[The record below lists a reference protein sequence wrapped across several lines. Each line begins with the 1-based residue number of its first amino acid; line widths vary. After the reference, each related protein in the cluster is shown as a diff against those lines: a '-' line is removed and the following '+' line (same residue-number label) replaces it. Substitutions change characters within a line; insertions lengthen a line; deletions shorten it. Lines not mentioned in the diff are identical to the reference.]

1 MDMGSASSTGSVNSA
16 LSRVLDSDG
25 FADKMTLEDREE
37 REEEEDM
44 NAVSAPPPG
53 MCIEC
58 EDQPQEVLCEACG
71 DVFCEV
77 CFSALH
83 RRGKRRQHVA
93 KKLTDAGKTS
103 SSSTSQAPQ
112 KKARLT
118 HDTNEEKEEDIDAD
132 DEGRAVSPT
141 PAPVS
146 VEAMGEWFLERSKY
160 IPVRLNL
167 KERKLLRLLEA
178 ALQVSEYTDKV
189 DIISFKGKAKRV
201 YEQLQDI
208 CAILSGLVVANDY
221 KAGQQLIKDH
231 NFKDNEDFFQTI
243 FEVGRRYKIM
253 NPEKMRSTY
262 GKLVY
267 LLQDSVNPEIQEL
280 LQFSCSKSIKTVFTV
295 LTEHG
300 AVALLKDPHIMTATK
315 EISADG
321 KSRGQIRYEIKEKER
336 AVKYLSE
343 RYATGGLT
351 QESIETLLYS
361 IGDNNSYLTFNRDPV
376 DKMIVLLKQYFS
388 PTNIEEGY
396 SLAISYGQKGARLT
410 HNHERQYYYALQS
423 LTLWREIAND
433 MFKLWYLSEE
443 DLLST
448 VSPYRLRDTGQGL
461 NRVQQAP
468 QVRRAMHSLLYH
480 CQEKIGH
487 WVGSSVIHLGDHNV
501 PNALM
506 FIDKYT
512 QVSRILNPIVI
523 CIQQIEELVKDDGL
537 KRYIEHTFGG
547 VEKLRKDI
555 LRDFFMHAFDGSGAD
570 NFFDAGSCIDGRLT
584 SAWNWCSK
592 IEKKSYYPIFLL
604 TGFIGF
610 DGDFQK

>member
-1 MDMGSASSTGSVNSA
+1 M
-16 LSRVLDSDG
+16 LE
-25 FADKMTLEDREE
+25 LEDSMALEE
-37 REEEEDM
+37 KEQEEPKNIAA
-44 NAVSAPPPG
+44 NAAPG

-58 EDQPQEVLCEACG
+58 EDQPQEVFCESCG
-71 DVFCEV
+71 DVFCAV
-77 CFSALH
+77 CFGALH
-83 RRGKRRQHVA
+83 RRGKRLQHVA
-93 KKLTDAGKTS
+93 KRLAGEGS
-103 SSSTSQAPQ
+103 SASKAPH
-112 KKARLT
+112 KKARLVVESVN
-118 HDTNEEKEEDIDAD
+118 TNEEEADVGEDGLSSSPVRVTLEE
-132 DEGRAVSPT
+132 V
-141 PAPVS
+141 
-146 VEAMGEWFLERSKY
+146 GEWFTERAKY

-167 KERKLLRLLEA
+167 KERKMLRLLEA

-189 DIISFKGKAKRV
+189 DIISFKGKARRI

-208 CAILSGLVVANDY
+208 CAILCGLVVANDY

-231 NFKDNEDFFQTI
+231 NFKDNEQFFQTI
-243 FEVGRRYKIM
+243 FEIGRRYKIM

-267 LLQDSVNPEIQEL
+267 LLQDSVDPEIHEL
-280 LQFSCSKSIKTVFTV
+280 LEFSCKKSIKTVYTV
-295 LTEHG
+295 LEENG
-300 AVALLKDPHIMTATK
+300 ALALLKDPLVMTATK
-315 EISADG
+315 EISPDG
-321 KSRGQIRYEIKEKER
+321 KTRGQIRYEIKEKES
-336 AVKYLSE
+336 AVKCLSE
-343 RYATGGLT
+343 RYALGRLSK
-351 QESIETLLYS
+351 EDVETLLYS

-376 DKMIVLLKQYFS
+376 DKIIALLKQYFN
-388 PTNIEEGY
+388 PTKVDEGF
-396 SLAISYGQKGARLT
+396 SLAISFGQKGARLT
-410 HNHERQYYYALQS
+410 HNHERQYYYVLQS

-433 MFKLWYLSEE
+433 MFRLWYLSEE

-468 QVRRAMHSLLYH
+468 LVRRAMHTLLFQ
-480 CQEKIGH
+480 CQESIGH

-523 CIQQIEELVKDDGL
+523 CIQQIDELTKDKGL
-537 KRYIEHTFGG
+537 HSYIQNSFGG
-547 VEKLRKDI
+547 AEKLKKEI

-584 SAWNWCSK
+584 SAWNWCSL
-592 IEKKSYYPIFLL
+592 IEKKPYYPIFLL

>member
-1 MDMGSASSTGSVNSA
+1 M
-16 LSRVLDSDG
+16 LDSDG
-25 FADKMTLEDREE
+25 NFGDKMALEERE
-37 REEEEDM
+37 REEEEEEI
-44 NAVSAPPPG
+44 NAVSAAPPG
-53 MCIEC
+53 MCVEC

-77 CFSALH
+77 CFGALH
-83 RRGKRRQHVA
+83 RRGKRRQHVLKRLA
-93 KKLTDAGKTS
+93 DPKTS
-103 SSSTSQAPQ
+103 TAQAPS

-118 HDTNEEKEEDIDAD
+118 EDKSKIDAD
-132 DEGRAVSPT
+132 GDDDDGAVVQSAPT
-141 PAPVS
+141 TSPVS
-146 VEAMGEWFLERSKY
+146 VEAMGEWFTERSKY
-160 IPVRLNL
+160 IPVRLSL

-189 DIISFKGKAKRV
+189 DIISFKGKAKRI

-231 NFKDNEDFFQTI
+231 NFKDNEEFFQTI

-267 LLQDSVNPEIQEL
+267 LLQDSVNSDIQEL
-280 LQFSCSKSIKTVFTV
+280 LQFSCKKSIKTVFTV
-295 LTEHG
+295 LTEHD
-300 AVALLKDPHIMTATK
+300 ALALLKDPHIMTATK
-315 EISADG
+315 EVSPDG
-321 KSRGQIRYEIKEKER
+321 KSRGQIRQEIKEKER

-343 RYATGGLT
+343 RYAKTSLSK
-351 QESIETLLYS
+351 EDIETLLYS

-376 DKMIVLLKQYFS
+376 DKMIGLLKQYFS
-388 PTNIEEGY
+388 PSNIEEGY
-396 SLAISYGQKGARLT
+396 SLAISYGQQGARLT

-448 VSPYRLRDTGQGL
+448 ISPYRLRDTGQGL

-468 QVRRAMHSLLYH
+468 LVRRAMHSLLFH

-523 CIQQIEELVKDDGL
+523 CIQQIEELVRDDGL
-537 KRYIEHTFGG
+537 RRYIDHTFGG
-547 VEKLRKDI
+547 VDKLRKDI

-592 IEKKSYYPIFLL
+592 IEKKAYYPVFLL

>member
-1 MDMGSASSTGSVNSA
+1 MEAPSGGSGPSA
-16 LSRVLDSDG
+16 LSRMLESDG
-25 FADKMTLEDREE
+25 NFADKMSLEE
-37 REEEEDM
+37 RDGEEEETTS
-44 NAVSAPPPG
+44 VSAAPPG

-77 CFSALH
+77 CFGALH
-83 RRGKRRQHVA
+83 RRGKRRLHVH
-93 KKLTDAGKTS
+93 KKLTDGTKT
-103 SSSTSQAPQ
+103 STSQAPQ

-118 HDTNEEKEEDIDAD
+118 EEKEEEIDGD
-132 DEGRAVSPT
+132 DDGDAVAPVPT
-141 PAPVS
+141 TSPVS
-146 VEAMGEWFLERSKY
+146 VEAMGEWFTERAKY

-189 DIISFKGKAKRV
+189 DIISFKGKAKRI

-231 NFKDNEDFFQTI
+231 NFKDNEKFFQTI

-267 LLQDSVNPEIQEL
+267 LLQDSVNSEIQEL

-295 LTEHG
+295 LTEHDSL
-300 AVALLKDPHIMTATK
+300 ALLKDPHIMTATR
-315 EISADG
+315 EVSPDG
-321 KSRGQIRYEIKEKER
+321 KSRGQIRQEIKEKER

-343 RYATGGLT
+343 RYATSSLAK
-351 QESIETLLYS
+351 EDIETLLYS

-376 DKMIVLLKQYFS
+376 DKMIALLKQYFS

-468 QVRRAMHSLLYH
+468 LVRRAMHALLFH

-523 CIQQIEELVKDDGL
+523 CIQQIEELVRDDGL
-537 KRYIEHTFGG
+537 KRYIDHTFGG
-547 VEKLRKDI
+547 VDKLRKDI

-592 IEKKSYYPIFLL
+592 IEKKAYYPVFLL